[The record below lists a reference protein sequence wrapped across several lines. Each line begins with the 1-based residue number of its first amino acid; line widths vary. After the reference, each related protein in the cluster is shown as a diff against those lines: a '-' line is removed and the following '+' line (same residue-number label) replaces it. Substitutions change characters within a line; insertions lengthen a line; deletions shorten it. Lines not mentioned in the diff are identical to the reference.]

1 MKGSRFLSISSRYRF
16 LLRKIVVYIVA
27 FTLSWAGIV
36 PTFAVGRAKPVQG
49 NEPVARAESFN
60 AAMEK
65 LYSSINRAD
74 FDLDALIERHAY
86 DVGEIISFA
95 REAIHF
101 EQYPGLLR
109 GAQGTLLSRAGNS
122 LDQALLLATL
132 LKNNG
137 EEARI
142 LRTNLSPAQVQKLMP
157 EINPY
162 VQPIATLSPE
172 VEATAA
178 TISGD
183 QTWKL
188 ASPEMIGNILNSII
202 SGLGK
207 EGISLG
213 DSSVQKGILEEARD
227 YFWVEYR
234 AGPSQPWI
242 SVHPVFTNT
251 PGEFNKLQ
259 FTEVLGSNIAEDLQ
273 HRFRLQAFIEQKSG
287 SRLLVHEIMEPW
299 ERPTAN
305 LTNKSLSF
313 STLPSGLTP
322 DLLLSGWDEILAK
335 SRFFIPSLNGKPAP
349 GGKAFDL
356 DGNAFSLDDMSKDAF
371 GAAPLFQTVGGKTEN
386 AAGALGS
393 LGNGPDRESDVDLQ
407 TLTAVW
413 LEYTLIVPGER
424 EHTIRRMLLDRLGP
438 TAREKSDVFASGSTV
453 DPRSVVSATSI
464 LVTGGEYSSNFLDE
478 QFLKSMQYSHDLA
491 AYLIAGHG
499 ERKSLGKKSTILDSR
514 GWTLPQLGLT
524 AATQRLPLD
533 VGSTVFRS
541 APGVIVVQYRLNDD
555 DSLRGIVDIVTNSR
569 RAMKMEKGVFT
580 SLPQQIMA
588 QGIWETIVEGVA
600 LTNLTGK
607 PVQHALHRSALE
619 NSSYTIIS
627 EPDQIVEHGW
637 PQDIG
642 VHMRDDLERGYTLV
656 VPVAHAPGPGH
667 KLAWWR
673 VDPRT
678 GESLGIDSEGRG
690 GVTLERMII
699 GAIALGTLTGI
710 ILSLVGEDYLICRQ
724 KNPKARSCCMEKR
737 RNRKFLSIARGVGV
751 NAWVKAVHEM
761 ENVRIGQCGSSIPPR
776 LPAPTRP

>member
-1 MKGSRFLSISSRYRF
+1 M
-16 LLRKIVVYIVA
+16 RKIVVYIVA

-36 PTFAVGRAKPVQG
+36 PAFAVGKAKPVQG

-60 AAMEK
+60 AVMEK
-65 LYSSINRAD
+65 LHSSINRAD
-74 FDLDALIERHAY
+74 FDLDALIDRHAY

-178 TISGD
+178 TGSGD
-183 QTWKL
+183 LTWKL
-188 ASPEMIGNILNSII
+188 ANPEMIGNTLNSII
-202 SGLGK
+202 SALGK

-213 DSSVQKGILEEARD
+213 DSSVEKGILEEARD

-259 FTEVLGSNIAEDLQ
+259 FTEVMGSNIAEDLQ

-287 SRLLVHEIMEPW
+287 SRLMVHEIMDPW

-305 LTNKSLSF
+305 LVNKNLSF

-322 DLLLSGWDEILAK
+322 KLFLSGWDEILAK
-335 SRFFIPSLNGKPAP
+335 SRFFIPLLNGKPAP

-356 DGNAFSLDDMSKDAF
+356 NGNAFSLDDMSMDAF
-371 GAAPLFQTVGGKTEN
+371 GAAPLFQTVGEVTEK
-386 AAGALGS
+386 AVGALGS
-393 LGNGPDRESDVDLQ
+393 LGNGPDRESNVDLQ

-413 LEYTLIVPGER
+413 LEYTLIEPGER
-424 EHTIRRMLLDRLGP
+424 ERTIRRMLLDRLGS
-438 TAREKSDVFASGSTV
+438 TAREKSDLSVSGSTV
-453 DPRSVVSATSI
+453 DPRSVVSATNI
-464 LVTGGEYSSNFLDE
+464 LVTGGEYSSAFLEE
-478 QFLKSMQYSHDLA
+478 QFLRSMQYSHDLA
-491 AYLIAGHG
+491 AYLIADPG
-499 ERKSLGKKSTILDSR
+499 ERKLMRKKSAILDSR
-514 GWTLPQLGLT
+514 GWTLSQLGLT
-524 AATQRLPLD
+524 AATQRLPPD
-533 VGSTVFRS
+533 VGSNAFRS
-541 APGVIVVQYRLNDD
+541 APGVIVVQYRLSKD
-555 DSLRGIVDIVTNSR
+555 DSLQGIVDIVTNTR
-569 RAMKMEKGVFT
+569 RAIKMEKGVMT
-580 SLPQQIMA
+580 TLPQRILA
-588 QGIWETIVEGVA
+588 QGIWETFVEGVA
-600 LTNLTGK
+600 LANLTGQ
-607 PVQHALHRSALE
+607 PAQHALHRAALTD
-619 NSSYTIIS
+619 SSYIIIRQS
-627 EPDQIVEHGW
+627 DQIAEHGW
-637 PQDIG
+637 PQDVG
-642 VHMRDDLERGYTLV
+642 ARMRADLERGYALV
-656 VPVAHAPGPGH
+656 VPIASAPGPDPGQ
-667 KLAWWR
+667 KIAWWR
-673 VDPRT
+673 VDHRT

-690 GVTLERMII
+690 GALESLIVRAI
-699 GAIALGTLTGI
+699 GLGLIAGLLFA
-710 ILSLVGEDYLICRQ
+710 LVGEDFYVCR
-724 KNPKARSCCMEKR
+724 KKAPKARSCCMEKR
-737 RNRKFLSIARGVGV
+737 RNGKFLKISRGVGV
-751 NAWVKAVHEM
+751 KAWVKAVHEM
-761 ENVRIGQCGSSIPPR
+761 ENVRIDRCGGGLPQRP
-776 LPAPTRP
+776 PAPTRP